1 MPRGGLNQSVKNTK
15 KFILSSR
22 GETPRILVRNTRFGS
37 WHETCCYI
45 GMNERIK
52 PAEPSKVQEST
63 QKIEDDFSDM
73 MPTSEEFW
81 ADAMPE
87 PYEPSPYDGTYSEM

>member
-1 MPRGGLNQSVKNTK
+1 
-15 KFILSSR
+15 
-22 GETPRILVRNTRFGS
+22 
-37 WHETCCYI
+37 
-45 GMNERIK
+45 MNERIK

>member
-1 MPRGGLNQSVKNTK
+1 
-15 KFILSSR
+15 
-22 GETPRILVRNTRFGS
+22 
-37 WHETCCYI
+37 
-45 GMNERIK
+45 MNKRIK
-52 PAEPSKVQEST
+52 LTEPSEVEETT

-73 MPTSEEFW
+73 MPTAEEFW